1 MSAIITSSETDL
13 KRTTSTLS
21 NATTIA
27 DLEVPAQSHLA
38 SAATFDPTTTFVY
51 DYRTD
56 KERGEENPEEP
67 VPKKIL
73 GLRSPIF
80 WILAISLLI
89 VVCVTVVLVVALLTR
104 KNSSDTSTDT
114 SNAFSH
120 PGTGFSQ
127 SRVNMK
133 RLIDG
138 GVIL

>member
-1 MSAIITSSETDL
+1 MSAVITSTETDL

-21 NATTIA
+21 AATTLA
-27 DLEVPAQSHLA
+27 DVNPSAQSHIA

-73 GLRSPIF
+73 GLRSHIF
-80 WILAISLLI
+80 WVLAISLLI
-89 VVCVTVVLVVALLTR
+89 VLCAVIVLVVALWAR
-104 KNSSDTSTDT
+104 KSSSGTSSASSHTGTD
-114 SNAFSH
+114 SGPSK
-120 PGTGFSQ
+120 
-127 SRVNMK
+127 VYMK
-133 RLIDG
+133 RLIDE